1 MWTRPLARA
10 GLCATAGELGFKGR
24 FLHCCPSFVPWGGAG
39 GCTGHPGARRRRCCC
54 GGGSRRGGEGPSGG
68 DDASRPG
75 KELVS
80 EAKPPSGH
88 MLWKSHLLPR
98 PGLCGRGGQGPGRT
112 LFQGEPPPCSG
123 LALALAPGSVLLLLF
138 FRCGCGEFVLNP
150 EALHKEVDDGPV
162 QVLVQGGAVQVM
174 AFVGV
179 DL

>member
-54 GGGSRRGGEGPSGG
+54 GGRSRRGGEGPSGG

-88 MLWKSHLLPR
+88 MLWKSRLLPR
-98 PGLCGRGGQGPGRT
+98 PRPLRERGVGSRPHTVPGGAPAVLRAGSGSGSRVSPPPPPLSLWLRGLCP
-112 LFQGEPPPCSG
+112 ESG
-123 LALALAPGSVLLLLF
+123 STPQRS
-138 FRCGCGEFVLNP
+138 
-150 EALHKEVDDGPV
+150 
-162 QVLVQGGAVQVM
+162 
-174 AFVGV
+174 
-179 DL
+179 